1 MNIEDVLAELPGL
14 TIAERQILVRR
25 ALELDESPLSAQEEA
40 VVEQHLAD
48 HLRDPS
54 SAVPLEEMKQRLRS
68 HIKK

>member
-40 VVEQHLAD
+40 VVEQRLAD
-48 HLRDPS
+48 HRRDPS

-68 HIKK
+68 RIKK